1 MTFDSSHFQQE
12 VDSQQQSELSINTN
26 LKELAKK
33 RGWLFEVITPPS
45 IQISY
50 PSNTIEEDILY
61 VISHWSELLTHTSE
75 ELVKLGREEYFYHLH
90 CVTNYE
96 IGETFRCSIPRALV
110 VNQTGL
116 VITSDREI
124 ICQSIEGQ
132 KININLKARQIKDK
146 FNDSEI
152 LSGTY
157 ISLLSYWSHSLN
169 FAHWLMDCLPKLALI
184 ESLDSIAK
192 KDLKF
197 IIPDGSP
204 HYIVDSLKLLSI
216 QEEQTIQIQE
226 ESITVENLILCR
238 AAEKAGRPQKMHF
251 LAIRN
256 KLLSSFIDEES
267 VRLASTRIYVS
278 RSQSSRKIVNEEE
291 VLQILIKYNFQVIHC
306 EKMSLAE
313 QIRIFS
319 EAEIVLGPHG
329 AGIYN
334 QFFCNSGTSIIE
346 IYNKEYWHH
355 SSRIISS
362 FMGHKHWHIFGEN
375 VSSDWQTWVD
385 PLKLEKVLSLVLH
398 DINSK
403 I

>member
-1 MTFDSSHFQQE
+1 MKFSLSHSE
-12 VDSQQQSELSINTN
+12 ETSELPINNN
-26 LKELAKK
+26 LAELAQKQ
-33 RGWLFEVITPPS
+33 GWNFEVICPS
-45 IQISY
+45 EIQIHY
-50 PSNTIEEDILY
+50 PSNTIEEDLLY
-61 VISHWSELLTHTSE
+61 MIQDWGKLLQYSPQE
-75 ELVKLGREEYFYHLH
+75 RSKFGREDNFYHLH

-96 IGETFRCSIPRALV
+96 IGESFRCSIPRALV
-110 VNQTGL
+110 VNKTGL
-116 VITSDREI
+116 VITSDLEI
-124 ICQSIEGQ
+124 LRQSIEGQ
-132 KININLKARQIKDK
+132 KININLKAGQIKDK

-157 ISLLSYWSHSLN
+157 ISLLSYWSHTLN

-184 ESLDSIAK
+184 DSLDSSVK

-197 IIPDGSP
+197 IIPDNSP
-204 HYIVDSLKLLSI
+204 PYIVDSLKLLGI
-216 QEEQTIQIQE
+216 QEDQTIQIQE

-238 AAEKAGRPQKMHF
+238 PAEKAGRPKKMHF

-256 KLLSSFIDEES
+256 KLLSSLIDEEN
-267 VRLASTRIYVS
+267 VHLASKRIYVS
-278 RSQSSRKIVNEEE
+278 RSQSSRKIVNEAEI
-291 VLQILIKYNFQVIHC
+291 LQILTKYNFEVIHC
-306 EKMSLAE
+306 ENMSLTE
-313 QIRIFS
+313 QIKIFS

-334 QFFCNSGTSIIE
+334 QTFCHSGTSIIE

-362 FMGHKHWHIFGEN
+362 FMRHKHWHIFGEN